1 MQIIRHRR
9 NTIAELKETST
20 NLGVEIDIRSHGD
33 ELILHHDPFV
43 HGENF
48 EKWLEYFHHKT
59 LILNVKEE
67 GLENRVLEIMR
78 AYNIN
83 DFFFLDQSFPF
94 LIITARSGE
103 KRCAVRVSEFESI
116 DTALNLTG
124 NIDWIWV
131 DYFTHFSL
139 ARDSAQK
146 LQSAGFK
153 LCLVSPELQG
163 YDAKTHIPKLKQ
175 LLISEDITIDAVC
188 TKEPDLWY

>member
-1 MQIIRHRR
+1 MQIIRHRI
-9 NTIAELKETST
+9 NTIAELKEIPT
-20 NLGVEIDIRSHGD
+20 NLGIEIDIRSYGD

-43 HGENF
+43 HGDNF

-67 GLENRVLEIMR
+67 GLENRVLEMMR

-116 DTALNLTG
+116 DTALSLAG
-124 NIDWIWV
+124 IIAWIWV
-131 DYFTHFSL
+131 DYFTHFPL
-139 ARDSAQK
+139 THDSAKK

-153 LCLVSPELQG
+153 LCLVSPDLQG
-163 YDAKTHIPKLKQ
+163 FDAKTHITELKQ
-175 LLISEDITIDAVC
+175 LLINEDISTDAVC
-188 TKEPDLWY
+188 TKKPDLWY